1 VKKALLLLLCVV
13 TLFSGVVFADGEW
26 KPYLDILVWSNP
38 PDLGIRL
45 QTEIER
51 HFPNIASYLS
61 VVTPASLREPLQYNG
76 YNVICLLGC
85 TKAGQVLDVP
95 EDVETLIE
103 DRCKFGISGLII
115 SGDVIHPDS
124 NNPILQKLAGA
135 QLMDVEKA
143 GRTTIRV
150 IDITDPIVSDVA
162 QSFDV
167 TLGEIRKSALYPGTK
182 SIAVTN
188 SGVPVVF
195 KRNITQSKAC
205 YIALGQNGQA
215 VENIEVSRL
224 FANALYDCMG
234 TGWLQPYEAPTN
246 VKAIVGDEKI
256 KITWD
261 KPKKME
267 GIAGYRVFRESENE
281 KSKTIHDFALDTDT
295 LFFEDSS
302 VTNGKL
308 YTYKIC
314 SIGNAD
320 KIVACSHQVQ
330 ARPGK
335 IQVTLPGWPAQG
347 QPVQVIGSKHIVK
360 GKTRP
365 GSKVIVKWKLIP
377 SGLEGESKG
386 EADQN
391 GNFEIPIDLS
401 PGQKVEYYI
410 VVENELG
417 QEEKFGPYIVDCKA
431 NKIVISMTVGSKK
444 AFVNGLEW
452 PVDITPPFI
461 VSKTGRTMVP
471 FRFIGEHLGATVDW
485 SPKDKAVETVT
496 YKLNDVYIELFIGKK
511 TAKRNGQQIELDQEP
526 MIVKGSTMV
535 PVRLVTEQLGSK
547 VEWIQEARMVV
558 ITYPNPAP

>member
-1 VKKALLLLLCVV
+1 MKKALLLLLCVV

-85 TKAGQVLDVP
+85 AKAGQVLDVP

-143 GRTTIRV
+143 GRTTVRV

-167 TLGEIRKSALYPGTK
+167 TLGDIRKSALYPGTK

-246 VKAIVGDEKI
+246 VKAIIGDEKV

-281 KSKTIHDFALDTDT
+281 KSKTIHDFALDTET

-308 YTYKIC
+308 YTYKVC

-347 QPVQVIGSKHIVK
+347 QPVQVIGSKHIVR

-377 SGLEGESKG
+377 SDLRVKVRVK
-386 EADQN
+386 QTKT
-391 GNFEIPIDLS
+391 EILRYRLILP
-401 PGQKVEYYI
+401 Q
-410 VVENELG
+410 
-417 QEEKFGPYIVDCKA
+417 A
-431 NKIVISMTVGSKK
+431 
-444 AFVNGLEW
+444 
-452 PVDITPPFI
+452 
-461 VSKTGRTMVP
+461 R
-471 FRFIGEHLGATVDW
+471 
-485 SPKDKAVETVT
+485 
-496 YKLNDVYIELFIGKK
+496 KLNITLLLK
-511 TAKRNGQQIELDQEP
+511 TSLASRKNSAHIL
-526 MIVKGSTMV
+526 
-535 PVRLVTEQLGSK
+535 
-547 VEWIQEARMVV
+547 WIARQ
-558 ITYPNPAP
+558 TRSSFQ